1 MRRACVRD
9 TLQHERG
16 LVMSDNAATDGPDLE
31 VTIDGRTSI
40 RHAADGAFTIGRD
53 QPPSDLS
60 ITHPAVSRLHLRL
73 IPGAQQWCLVDYE
86 SLNGIY
92 IDGARITRTAPIAD
106 GMTVHLAN
114 PEGVAVT
121 FRYVHPEDIT
131 IPAPVALV
139 RAGTQSEE
147 PETTRYDRA
156 TAQLRELIQDAM
168 AVPGPGQ
175 PHFASTTLR
184 LLQRLGQLRT
194 EFTEL
199 AIGDDQSEAH
209 GFLICVEAMYNGLLI
224 RMSACS

>member
-1 MRRACVRD
+1 MPD
-9 TLQHERG
+9 
-16 LVMSDNAATDGPDLE
+16 DPATAGPDLE

-40 RHAADGAFTIGRD
+40 RHASDGAFTIGRD

-73 IPGAQQWCLVDYE
+73 IPGEQQWCLVDYE

-92 IDGARITRTAPIAD
+92 LDGARIRRTTPIAD
-106 GMTVHLAN
+106 GMTVRLAN

-121 FRYVHPEDIT
+121 FRYVRPEDIT
-131 IPAPVALV
+131 VPAPRARALAD
-139 RAGTQSEE
+139 RQSDESWII
-147 PETTRYDRA
+147 RYNRA
-156 TAQLRELIQDAM
+156 TTQLRELIQDVM
-168 AVPGPGQ
+168 AVPSPGQ

-184 LLQRLGQLRT
+184 LLQRLVHMRT

-199 AIGDDQSEAH
+199 AAGGNRAEAS
-209 GFLICVEAMYNGLLI
+209 GFLTCVDAMYDGLLI

>member
-1 MRRACVRD
+1 
-9 TLQHERG
+9 
-16 LVMSDNAATDGPDLE
+16 MSDNAATDGPDLE

-40 RHAADGAFTIGRD
+40 RHASDGAFTIGRD

-73 IPGAQQWCLVDYE
+73 IPGEQQWCLVDYE

-92 IDGARITRTAPIAD
+92 LDGARIRRTTPITD
-106 GMTVHLAN
+106 GMTIHLAN
-114 PEGVAVT
+114 PEGLAVS
-121 FRYVHPEDIT
+121 FRYVRPEDIT
-131 IPAPVALV
+131 IPAPRARAL
-139 RAGTQSEE
+139 AGTQPDEAG
-147 PETTRYDRA
+147 PIRYDRA
-156 TAQLRELIQDAM
+156 TAQLRVLIQDVM

-184 LLQRLGQLRT
+184 LLQRLEHLRT

-199 AIGDDQSEAH
+199 AAGDNPPEAR
-209 GFLICVEAMYNGLLI
+209 GLLTCVEAMYDGLLI